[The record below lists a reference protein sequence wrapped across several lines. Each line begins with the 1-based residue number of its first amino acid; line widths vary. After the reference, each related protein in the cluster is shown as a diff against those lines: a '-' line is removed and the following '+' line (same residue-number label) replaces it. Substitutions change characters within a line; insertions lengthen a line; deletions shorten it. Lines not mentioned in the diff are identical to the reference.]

1 MRVNITSYV
10 RQIISDLIDIGCT
23 VEDFEYLLFDLEA
36 LKSAT
41 VEFDESSI
49 VALNQTY
56 GSETLTLDI
65 NPLQVRAERPELL
78 PQAPASGAYLPVMFG
93 QG

>member
-1 MRVNITSYV
+1 M
-10 RQIISDLIDIGCT
+10 
-23 VEDFEYLLFDLEA
+23 FDLEA

-93 QG
+93 KYLTPVLKMVEHKRFSQIFYFVVTVKSE

>member
-1 MRVNITSYV
+1 MTRVNIRFARYV

-41 VEFDESSI
+41 VVTLDELSTF
-49 VALNQTY
+49 ALNQTY
-56 GSETLTLDI
+56 GSEVLILDT
-65 NPLQVRAERPELL
+65 NPL
-78 PQAPASGAYLPVMFG
+78 
-93 QG
+93 